1 MIQKTKQ
8 RIDEL
13 DARLVSSL
21 GEVIG
26 VPVYQ
31 DHVTE
36 EEFKKEL
43 RGKYRYII
51 FETGGIK
58 RAEDKQYTLIQ
69 EVLVRLYTEDF
80 PNVDYLQI
88 DVIATLEKNGYVFV
102 SSEKTAI
109 KKGKE
114 DAYVDEL
121 EFTFTR
127 ALKYVC

>member
-1 MIQKTKQ
+1 MIQKTKRQ
-8 RIDEL
+8 IDEL
-13 DARLVSSL
+13 DARLVDSL
-21 GEVIG
+21 TAAID

-36 EEFKKEL
+36 DEFKKEL
-43 RGKYRYII
+43 KGRYRYII
-51 FETGGIK
+51 FETGGMK
-58 RAEDKQYTLIQ
+58 RAEDKQFTLIQ
-69 EVLVRLYTEDF
+69 QVLVRLYTEEM
-80 PNVDYLQI
+80 PNVNHLQI
-88 DVIATLEKNGYVFV
+88 DVITTLEKNGYVFE